1 MLQQIKEDT
10 QREIKRIE
18 DFLNEEENVGVI
30 NNNIIFQ
37 RGMLQAYLN
46 TVSEIDYLLKE
57 LK

>member
-46 TVSEIDYLLKE
+46 TVNEIDYLLKE

>member
-1 MLQQIKEDT
+1 MKQIKEDT

>member
-1 MLQQIKEDT
+1 MEQIKEDT
-10 QREIKRIE
+10 QREIKRIQ

-30 NNNIIFQ
+30 NNNIIFH

>member
-1 MLQQIKEDT
+1 MKQIKEDT

-30 NNNIIFQ
+30 NNNIIFH

-46 TVSEIDYLLKE
+46 TVNEIDALLKE